1 MKIGRAIDLL
11 TLERDYLLKK
21 NEPESKQI
29 RSEIAQA
36 LEMAVYALKAV
47 QSIEQVIKYK
57 GGRGNE

>member
-36 LEMAVYALKAV
+36 LELAVYALKAG
-47 QSIEQVIKYK
+47 QNIERLFNYK
-57 GGRGNE
+57 GGADNG